1 MATTITPT
9 TLTVSITE
17 TLDINGTDQGGT
29 NQVTIAN
36 VKEFDKRIVRVPF
49 GSEVNLLTYGT
60 AVGSGQ
66 VVRSN
71 IAYLRITNKDDTN
84 FIRIRAIETS
94 GATADIKLEA
104 GKSFMLHNGK
114 LSGDDSGGAFS
125 AYADIDNIAAQAD
138 TADVDIE
145 YLIALT

>member
-1 MATTITPT
+1 MATTLTPT

-36 VKEFDKRIVRVPF
+36 VKEFDKRIVRVPS
-49 GSEVNLLTYGT
+49 GAEVNLLTYGT

-66 VVRSN
+66 VIRAN

-84 FIRIRAIETS
+84 FIRVRAIDT
-94 GATADIKLEA
+94 GADVADFRLDA

-114 LSGDDSGGAFS
+114 IHADGSAGAFS
-125 AYADIDNIAAQAD
+125 AFADIDNIAAQAD

>member
-1 MATTITPT
+1 MATTLSPT
-9 TLTVSITE
+9 SLTVSITE
-17 TLDINGTDQGGT
+17 TLDINGIDQGGT
-29 NQVTIAN
+29 NQVVIAN
-36 VKEFDKRIVRVPF
+36 IKEFDKRIVRVPS

-66 VVRSN
+66 VIRAN

-84 FIRIRAIETS
+84 FIRIRAIKT
-94 GATADIKLEA
+94 GAEVADIRLDA
-104 GKSFMLHNGK
+104 GKSFMLHNGN
-114 LSGDDSGGAFS
+114 LSADDSGGAFS
-125 AYADIDNIAAQAD
+125 AFEDIDNIAAQAN